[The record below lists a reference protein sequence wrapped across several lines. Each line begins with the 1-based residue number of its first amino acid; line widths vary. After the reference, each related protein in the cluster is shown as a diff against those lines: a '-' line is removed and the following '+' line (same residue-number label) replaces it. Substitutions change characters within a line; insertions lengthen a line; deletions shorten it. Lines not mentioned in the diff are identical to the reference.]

1 VGEIGRVLA
10 YEKIRSRRWMT
21 GPEVEALLDRLA
33 QGAFLVSGA
42 RRVRIC
48 RDPSGDKFLDAA
60 LAGSAQYVVS
70 GDLDLTA
77 LETHGEIRIVTPR
90 RFLEMLGASS
100 A

>member
-1 VGEIGRVLA
+1 VREIGRVLA